1 AYQKESSGG
10 SVFVR
15 TSEEA
20 STTNN
25 TFTEDVDT
33 RMKFRFGFNSINT
46 IHRQILLTIDENATE
61 GVDWAFDGK
70 LYEEQ
75 MDDMYFIIDNNK
87 YTIQGRNP
95 IYPDTTIPLGIHT
108 DDAGQNTIRI
118 DALENVPDNIN
129 IYAHDKVLN
138 IYHDLRQ
145 SDYTFNLPSG
155 EYLDRF
161 EITFSSATLSVG
173 DSLVNSIDV

>member
-1 AYQKESSGG
+1 FVVASPSGGTVTFNNGQRAYQKESSGG

-87 YTIQGRNP
+87 YTI
-95 IYPDTTIPLGIHT
+95 
-108 DDAGQNTIRI
+108 
-118 DALENVPDNIN
+118 
-129 IYAHDKVLN
+129 
-138 IYHDLRQ
+138 
-145 SDYTFNLPSG
+145 
-155 EYLDRF
+155 
-161 EITFSSATLSVG
+161 
-173 DSLVNSIDV
+173 